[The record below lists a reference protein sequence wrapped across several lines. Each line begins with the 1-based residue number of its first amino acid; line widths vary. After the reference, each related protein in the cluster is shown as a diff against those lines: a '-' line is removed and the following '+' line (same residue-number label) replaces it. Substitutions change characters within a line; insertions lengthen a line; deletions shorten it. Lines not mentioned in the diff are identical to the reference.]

1 MKTRHLVAGLLLLL
15 SACVTKPVIETITGK
30 PIPESEVK
38 ATILALTRGEWEAF
52 GKQRVYW
59 EDGVEVI
66 KPVGLWEDDKLGSER
81 VAEYWRVLDPN
92 SELTGMNCA
101 DPWSAAF
108 ISWVMIRAG
117 VDPRQ
122 FTRSAAHR
130 DYLKTIIAHADDPD
144 FKFRPRAPADYAPK
158 PGDIICRGRGST
170 REITDFRSLPD
181 DAELHCD
188 IVVTNAERQA
198 RIHRRQCAAVG
209 VAERARGRRGG
220 KARRALVRGHP
231 EPLSRSAD
239 AGGVPVI
246 ASRKTFEGRIACR
259 HARPR

>member
-1 MKTRHLVAGLLLLL
+1 LRIRHLVAGLLVLLA
-15 SACVTKPVIETITGK
+15 ACVTKPAIETITGK

-52 GKQRVYW
+52 GRQRVYW
-59 EDGVEVI
+59 EDGVQMI

-81 VAEYWRVLDPN
+81 VAEYWRVLDPD

-108 ISWVMIRAG
+108 ISWVMIRSG
-117 VDPRQ
+117 VDPEQ

-130 DYLKTIIAHADDPD
+130 DYLRSIVAHAADPD
-144 FKFRPRAPADYAPK
+144 FKFRPHTPADYAPK

-170 REITDFRSLPD
+170 REITDFHALPA

-188 IVVTNAERQA
+188 IVVTNANGKLESIGGNVRQSVSMSEREVD
-198 RIHRRQCAAVG
+198 AAGKLGAPWFVVIENRYPDLQTP
-209 VAERARGRRGG
+209 VAFR
-220 KARRALVRGHP
+220 
-231 EPLSRSAD
+231 
-239 AGGVPVI
+239 
-246 ASRKTFEGRIACR
+246 
-259 HARPR
+259 

>member
-1 MKTRHLVAGLLLLL
+1 MKIRYLIASMTLVL
-15 SACVTKPVIETITGK
+15 SACVTKPVIETITGQ

-38 ATILALTRGEWEAF
+38 ATILALTRGEWETF
-52 GKQRVYW
+52 GKQRVYR

-92 SELTGMNCA
+92 SELTGMDC
-101 DPWSAAF
+101 DEPWSAAF
-108 ISWVMIRAG
+108 ISWVMIRSG

-130 DYLKTIIAHADDPD
+130 DYLRTIIAHADDPD
-144 FKFRPRAPADYAPK
+144 FKFRPRAPADYAPR

-170 REITDFRSLPD
+170 RDITDFHELPA

-188 IVVTNAERQA
+188 IVANNT
-198 RIHRRQCAAVG
+198 
-209 VAERARGRRGG
+209 GG
-220 KARRALVRGHP
+220 KLESIGGNVRQSVS
-231 EPLSRSAD
+231 LSEHEVD
-239 AGGVPVI
+239 PVGKLGLPWFVVI
-246 ASRKTFEGRIACR
+246 QNRYPDPQTPVAFR
-259 HARPR
+259 